1 MTIKLSGGYAW
12 LPGVQAIKVL
22 GVNGPASYGDLELQL
37 LHEQVFICKGAAQ
50 QFLMSSVCL
59 SVRHQSWNSAFLQ
72 NSECSRMLQNV
83 TECSRMHAEC
93 IQDVQECIQNVPEC
107 IQNVQECT
115 QNVPECSRM
124 HAECSRMHAEYSRMH
139 AECSRMH
146 AVCYRMHAECSKMH
160 AVCSS

>member
-59 SVRHQSWNSAFLQ
+59 SVRQQSWNSAFLQ

-107 IQNVQECT
+107 MELHKLASSYI
-115 QNVPECSRM
+115 SLLSWSSM
-124 HAECSRMHAEYSRMH
+124 SL
-139 AECSRMH
+139 H
-146 AVCYRMHAECSKMH
+146 AVPLFVWAAHKNF
-160 AVCSS
+160 AVLVSFILKTKD